1 MVYCQVSAAAC
12 ASETAALGCQA
23 ALPLRLS
30 RLTPLIRLNQGHPR
44 VNIQKEVEIP
54 ENPWKIHGFPGRS
67 GIPRLRSQEKV
78 EAAQLELERH
88 RKELQRKKGEVQRG
102 DSGDQKPVAL
112 QNRNGK
118 EWQFHGSME
127 LECFGMFCMR
137 CMPVICFQDFSTL
150 VLR

>member
-1 MVYCQVSAAAC
+1 M
-12 ASETAALGCQA
+12 
-23 ALPLRLS
+23 
-30 RLTPLIRLNQGHPR
+30 
-44 VNIQKEVEIP
+44 
-54 ENPWKIHGFPGRS
+54 
-67 GIPRLRSQEKV
+67 

-118 EWQFHGSME
+118 EWQFHGRNV
-127 LECFGMFCMR
+127 LECFGMLRNVLESFGMC